1 MIENSQNKPVLNRMK
16 SVMIITGEASG
27 DQHGAHLI
35 SELKKKDNS
44 LYIFG
49 IGGNNLKAQ
58 GVDIIFDS
66 SLLSVVGL
74 VEVLS
79 KLPIILKGM
88 RVAKTQLEK
97 KMPELLILVDF
108 PDFNLNI
115 AKKAKKLNIKVLY
128 YISPQIW
135 AWRTGRVKTIKKL
148 VNHMAVILPF
158 EEKFYLEHSVPATYV
173 GHPLLD
179 VKERV
184 VNKPEDNGFTV
195 IGLLPGSRNSEISKT
210 LSVLLEAA
218 IILNKK
224 MKHLKF
230 IIPLAKSV
238 DYDLFEKITTPFRNR
253 IDFQVEENGVE
264 NVFKKSTLVIATS
277 GTVTMEAAIANVPM
291 IIIYILA
298 PITSIIG
305 KMLIHVKAIGLPNL
319 IAGKKIIPE
328 LIQNDANPEKIS
340 QTVFQILTTPKIL
353 IKMKKELQK
362 VEGIL
367 GSKGASEKTAQIA
380 IDLLK

>member
-1 MIENSQNKPVLNRMK
+1 
-16 SVMIITGEASG
+16 MIITGEASG

-44 LYIFG
+44 LYVFG

-184 VNKPEDNGFTV
+184 VNNPDNNGFKV

>member
-44 LYIFG
+44 LYVFG

-184 VNKPEDNGFTV
+184 VNKPEDNGFKV